1 MACMWKEEEST
12 KKKPFLQNLHW
23 DITLG
28 NNVIK
33 KAFKWKSKWVRTR
46 LTSTIEVLREEAEL
60 NNTRTASVMHI
71 PNWVSPRQE
80 TNVIGFGASCG
91 EEVFDIIGT
100 LKQIPNQDT
109 AGAIKLK
116 AGKMINV
123 WVFL

>member
-1 MACMWKEEEST
+1 M
-12 KKKPFLQNLHW
+12 
-23 DITLG
+23 G

-46 LTSTIEVLREEAEL
+46 LTSTIEVLREEVEL